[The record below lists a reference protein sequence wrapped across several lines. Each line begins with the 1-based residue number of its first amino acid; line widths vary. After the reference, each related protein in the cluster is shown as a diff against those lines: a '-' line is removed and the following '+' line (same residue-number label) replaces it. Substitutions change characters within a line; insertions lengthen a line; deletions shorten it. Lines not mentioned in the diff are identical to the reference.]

1 MSATGHKKV
10 SKLFKMINRKGKSS
24 VSGVV
29 LNEWH
34 IPAMSDKPNLL
45 SHDITSYAVK
55 YFFNS

>member
-10 SKLFKMINRKGKSS
+10 SKLFKMINRKGNSS

-34 IPAMSDKPNLL
+34 IPAISDKPNLL